1 MHVQLR
7 AAADDGLLTTLD
19 LYRWLRQNPDVQRHA
34 EVTLGPAHPGGETMG
49 AVEVVNL
56 VLGQAFTALNLAL
69 AYATWRAARPTA
81 APVTIT
87 VEGRSVTVTGADED
101 TMALIVALL
110 RPAGSPEPLRTSTE
124 APAPRR
130 PDTHAPSI
138 PGRDAENPVQ

>member
-7 AAADDGLLTTLD
+7 AASDDGLFTTLD
-19 LYRWLRQNPDVQRHA
+19 LYRWLWQNPDVQRHA
-34 EVTLGPAHPGGETMG
+34 EVTLGPARPGGGTMG

-56 VLGQAFTALNLAL
+56 VLSQTFTALNLAL
-69 AYATWRAARPTA
+69 AYATWRAARPAA

-101 TMALIVALL
+101 TMASIVALL
-110 RPAGSPEPLRTSTE
+110 
-124 APAPRR
+124 R
-130 PDTHAPSI
+130 PDTHAPST